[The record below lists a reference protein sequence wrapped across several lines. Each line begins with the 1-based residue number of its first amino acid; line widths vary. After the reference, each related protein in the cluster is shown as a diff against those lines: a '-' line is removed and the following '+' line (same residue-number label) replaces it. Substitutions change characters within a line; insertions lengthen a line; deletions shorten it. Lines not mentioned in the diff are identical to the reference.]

1 MNSYRPLFP
10 KADPEGSAV
19 SEPSKATLEKISRGK
34 RTTIACAHCREKKTK
49 CDGERMS
56 CKRCLEK
63 NIKCTYP
70 DYGDV
75 LIRTSRLA
83 SYECL
88 LDFLCKGSGA
98 DVEAII
104 YRLRQPISSTEDST
118 NTDRLKSILAFVKR
132 LQEASDDEAVSLVTR
147 LRSGKALDDGSQD
160 AWGLHSS
167 EPYNRHFVDETDKTS
182 SPLVV
187 HSSAGRDDT
196 ISNHLDAEPVLP
208 SEEPSQMEDIFY
220 SWNCMF
226 LSDTT
231 RVQTAV
237 DAFFESSDRRFL
249 VFTKET
255 IMRYYHDIYSNSVD
269 IPQRMK
275 EAELCC
281 LCAVAALGMRFA
293 YNDEQAARYSETLY
307 HTSTNY
313 FSLLYKI
320 LPLDA
325 IKVCTLLANFNI
337 KNKRTGALAFVEIGL
352 SLCTKYNIYD
362 DDFHEPRIAE
372 DTWSSHCKPWRALLF
387 QSLLLSSTLTYVS
400 GGGLYFEELALS
412 DVEIETVPI
421 LQISVFRDLTKL
433 CILKANIT
441 RMDFT
446 LKGRAAASP
455 GTLMQE
461 LQNWYRQ
468 LPNDLYLAALMGG
481 AAQGEAR
488 SYLLRQPN
496 VSQRHRLVLP
506 PYRQSVSPLGRVRD
520 AAPHIA
526 KWHAQKV
533 QTRKRQRKYIG
544 RTASCAHIRV
554 SCLGRILIHSTLQ
567 KQIYG
572 DSVESWTVDLHHAQS
587 CIAVLERCG
596 PADSTISR
604 MHNQLA
610 DLFRRVAKFTPLELS
625 LMPSITIISA
635 PIPQDYLLTVPE
647 GGVSEEMSE
656 RIRLST
662 SLLVRLCGPFENLG
676 EFGVQ

>member
-1 MNSYRPLFP
+1 
-10 KADPEGSAV
+10 
-19 SEPSKATLEKISRGK
+19 
-34 RTTIACAHCREKKTK
+34 
-49 CDGERMS
+49 MS

-352 SLCTKYNIYD
+352 SLCTKHNIYD

-372 DTWSSHCKPWRALLF
+372 DTWPSHCKPWRALLF
-387 QSLLLSSTLTYVS
+387 QSLLLSSTLSYVS

-412 DVEIETVPI
+412 DVELETVPI
-421 LQISVFRDLTKL
+421 LQISVSRELTKL
-433 CILKANIT
+433 CILKANII

-446 LKGRAAASP
+446 LKGRPAASP

-468 LPNDLYLAALMGG
+468 LPNDLYLAALMG
-481 AAQGEAR
+481 E
-488 SYLLRQPN
+488 
-496 VSQRHRLVLP
+496 QRREKRVAIYYVNLMFLSATGLF
-506 PYRQSVSPLGRVRD
+506 YR
-520 AAPHIA
+520 
-526 KWHAQKV
+526 
-533 QTRKRQRKYIG
+533 
-544 RTASCAHIRV
+544 RTASRFLRSVGFVTRRPTSPNGMPKKYKLENARESILAAQQAARIFEFLVLEEV
-554 SCLGRILIHSTLQ
+554 SIWKCWLVIFQAYTTCTVLMHSTLQ

-610 DLFRRVAKFTPLELS
+610 DLFRRVANFTPLELS
-625 LMPSITIISA
+625 LMPSITITSA

-647 GGVSEEMSE
+647 GGVSEEMPE

-676 EFGVQ
+676 EFGVQETYGRPA

>member
-1 MNSYRPLFP
+1 
-10 KADPEGSAV
+10 
-19 SEPSKATLEKISRGK
+19 
-34 RTTIACAHCREKKTK
+34 
-49 CDGERMS
+49 MS

-293 YNDEQAARYSETLY
+293 YNDEQAA
-307 HTSTNY
+307 
-313 FSLLYKI
+313 
-320 LPLDA
+320 
-325 IKVCTLLANFNI
+325 
-337 KNKRTGALAFVEIGL
+337 

-468 LPNDLYLAALMGG
+468 LPNDLYLAALMG
-481 AAQGEAR
+481 E
-488 SYLLRQPN
+488 
-496 VSQRHRLVLP
+496 QRREKRVAIYYVNLMFLSATGLF
-506 PYRQSVSPLGRVRD
+506 YR
-520 AAPHIA
+520 
-526 KWHAQKV
+526 
-533 QTRKRQRKYIG
+533 
-544 RTASCAHIRV
+544 RTASRFLRSVGFVTRRPTSPNGMPKKYKLENARERYWPHSKLRAYSSFLSWKNFQAYTTCTV
-554 SCLGRILIHSTLQ
+554 LIHSTLQ